1 MNSTAPTIDSNR
13 SDTTVTAIIV
23 HDPSRENWS
32 KYERWLLDI
41 AQACK
46 RFDGYLSTDVIRPV
60 GSQTTFTVI
69 IRFSSITTLQ
79 TWMES
84 DLRREFLY
92 RIDDLLEKGDRY
104 VIKTGLDFWFT
115 PPQIKPP
122 VRWKQFLITLSAIFP
137 LTILVP
143 TVLAPILGLWQG
155 LSAIVFGKLLIAMC
169 IVGLMVYVIMPRYTR
184 LVSTWLYRS

>member
-92 RIDDLLEKGDRY
+92 RIDDLLEKVIATLLRQAWISGLLPRKSSHLY
-104 VIKTGLDFWFT
+104 VGNSF
-115 PPQIKPP
+115 
-122 VRWKQFLITLSAIFP
+122 
-137 LTILVP
+137 
-143 TVLAPILGLWQG
+143 
-155 LSAIVFGKLLIAMC
+155 
-169 IVGLMVYVIMPRYTR
+169 
-184 LVSTWLYRS
+184 